1 MTKHGTLHQEHAPD
15 VEVVQ
20 QVHTDG
26 TVDFVDTH
34 ALGGALE
41 NMPKGYYTS
50 MNFIGTVVVSYS
62 FVCLKFGHLLNL
74 EPRLSVQPAFVPIS
88 DGYYLLIHSYLSTK
102 TLALL
107 QILDGLPPFGHL
119 DLPSAFSLWDA

>member
-1 MTKHGTLHQEHAPD
+1 MTKHGTLHQENAPN

-34 ALGGALE
+34 ALGGDFE
-41 NMPKGYYTS
+41 TMPKGYYTS
-50 MNFIGTVVVSYS
+50 MNFIGTVTVSYFCYLSLNS
-62 FVCLKFGHLLNL
+62 FSKSKS
-74 EPRLSVQPAFVPIS
+74 RLFASPVFVPIL
-88 DGYYLLIHSYLSTK
+88 DGYCQPIHSHSLMKISGP
-102 TLALL
+102 L

-119 DLPSAFSLWDA
+119 DLQLAFFLLDV

>member
-1 MTKHGTLHQEHAPD
+1 MTKHGTLHQENAAD

-50 MNFIGTVVVSYS
+50 MNFIGTVVV
-62 FVCLKFGHLLNL
+62 
-74 EPRLSVQPAFVPIS
+74 R
-88 DGYYLLIHSYLSTK
+88 
-102 TLALL
+102 
-107 QILDGLPPFGHL
+107 
-119 DLPSAFSLWDA
+119 